1 MGFFSKLLGGS
12 HSEKELRELRARAE
26 DIYRKGEALQSLSD
40 EELAGK
46 TEEFKRQLREEGKS
60 LDDIL
65 PEAFA
70 VASEAAFRTLQM
82 RPFVEQIMGGI
93 VLHQGRIA
101 EMKTGEGK
109 TLVAVLPSYLN
120 ALEGKGVHVVTVND
134 YLAERDAN
142 WMGEVHRFLGLT
154 VGVIL
159 NSLKAEERRAAYACD
174 ITYGTNNEFG
184 FDYLRD
190 NLVKTEQSLVQRD
203 LHYAIIDEVDSVLID
218 EARTPLIISGP
229 GDKSTEEY
237 RICDMVVKNLVRG
250 EREGEIDRMSVM
262 TGAEVKETG
271 DFIVN
276 EKEKHV
282 VLTEQGVSK
291 VEKMLGIKNLGD
303 EENLEKQHIINL
315 ALKANNLMH
324 KDKDYVVRDKVD
336 ENGNVTGQEIMI
348 VDEFTGRI
356 MPGRRYSDGLHQA
369 IEAKE
374 GVEVRRESMTL
385 ATITIQNYFN
395 KYDKSA
401 GMTGTAKTEEDE
413 FQDIYGLDVVE
424 IPTHK
429 PVRRIDHNDAV
440 YFSHEE
446 KINAIVQDIR
456 ETHEKGQPVL
466 VGTISIEASEE
477 LSKRLQKEGLSN
489 HNVLNAKYH
498 EREAEIVA
506 EAGEPGA
513 ITIATNMAG
522 RGTDIK
528 LGEGVEEIGGLK
540 IIGTERHE
548 ARRIDNQLRGRSG
561 RQGDRG
567 ESIFY
572 LSLEDNLL
580 KLYGAERA
588 MSVLKA
594 IPHETGM
601 ALQHKM
607 LDSTI
612 ERAQKKLES
621 NNFAIRKNLLDYD
634 QVINEQRE
642 LIYGERRRILKG
654 EDVHEDILDM
664 INEAVEDTVCSVITE
679 EQTPDNWDMKR
690 VLGRIMG
697 KSGKD
702 EKGDMVAE
710 DSLGIP
716 IEPLPL
722 RASAYEGWNR
732 QQLVDEIT
740 KRANAVYSDS
750 EEKIRRLVS
759 EIGETDIF
767 EKIER
772 EQLLTVIDEK
782 WRAHVDDM
790 EQLKQGVML
799 QAFGQRDPVVE
810 YRYAGEEMFE
820 EMTASVRRDVAKQ
833 MFREFKRLLSP
844 PPADAAAAQAAAAQ
858 AAAATLNAA
867 LQAKARAKINQSLLD
882 KKAADS
888 KSIYDTTST
897 NRESK
902 PTARTVKR
910 QAKKIQPNDPCPC
923 GKTYPD
929 GKRVKYK
936 NCCGRNR

>member
-1 MGFFSKLLGGS
+1 MGFFSKLMGGS
-12 HSEKELRELRARAE
+12 HSEKELKNLRTRAE
-26 DIYRKGEALQSLSD
+26 AIYKRGEELQSLSD
-40 EELAGK
+40 EALAAK
-46 TEEFKRQLREEGKS
+46 TEEFKKQLHEEGKT

-70 VASEAAFRTLQM
+70 VASEAAYRQLQM

-109 TLVAVLPSYLN
+109 TLVAVLPAYLN
-120 ALEGKGVHVVTVND
+120 ALEGKGVHIVTVND

-142 WMGEVHRFLGLT
+142 WMGAVHRSLGLS

-159 NSLKAEERRAAYACD
+159 NSMKASERQEAYACD

-190 NLVKTEQSLVQRD
+190 NLVKQEENLVERD

-237 RICDMVVKNLVRG
+237 RVCDMIVKRLERG

-262 TGAEVKETG
+262 TGVEVKETG
-271 DFIVN
+271 DYIVN

-282 VLTEQGVSK
+282 VLTEQGVAK
-291 VEKMLGIKNLGD
+291 VERMLGIKNLAD
-303 EENLEKQHIINL
+303 PENLEKQHIINL
-315 ALKANNLMH
+315 ALRANNLMH

-336 ENGNVTGQEIMI
+336 ENGNVTGQEVMI

-395 KYDKSA
+395 KYEKTA
-401 GMTGTAKTEEDE
+401 GMTGTAKTEEGE

-446 KINAIVQDIR
+446 KIAAIVEDIR
-456 ETHEKGQPVL
+456 ETHAKGQPVL

-477 LSKRLQKEGLSN
+477 LSKRLEKEGLRN
-489 HNVLNAKYH
+489 HNVLNAKFH

-506 EAGEPGA
+506 EAGEWGA

-580 KLYGAERA
+580 KLYGADRA
-588 MSVLKA
+588 MGILKA
-594 IPHETGM
+594 IPHDYGM

-607 LDSTI
+607 LDNTI

-654 EDVHEDILDM
+654 EDVHEEIIDM
-664 INEAVEDTVCSVITE
+664 IDEAIEDTVNSVITE
-679 EQTPDNWDMKR
+679 EQTPDTWDIKR
-690 VLGRIMG
+690 VLSRVMG
-697 KSGKD
+697 STRKD
-702 EKGDMVAE
+702 EKGEMLAE
-710 DSLGIP
+710 DNLGIP

-722 RASAYEGWNR
+722 KATAYEGWTR
-732 QQLVDEIT
+732 DQLSQEIQA
-740 KRANAVYSDS
+740 RANKVYNSMK
-750 EEKIRRLVS
+750 EMVNTVMQEKEPDFFAKV
-759 EIGETDIF
+759 
-767 EKIER
+767 ER
-772 EQLLTVIDEK
+772 EQLLTVIDAK
-782 WRAHVDDM
+782 WRSHVDDM
-790 EQLKQGVML
+790 DQLKQGVML
-799 QAFGQRDPVVE
+799 QAYGQKDPVVE
-810 YRYAGEEMFE
+810 YRYAGEEMFD
-820 EMTASVRRDVAKQ
+820 EMTSSVRRDVAKS
-833 MFREFKRLLSP
+833 MFTVFQRQP
-844 PPADAAAAQAAAAQ
+844 AQQPAPPAVAPPIARPAPAAAAPAELPEEMQV
-858 AAAATLNAA
+858 
-867 LQAKARAKINQSLLD
+867 KINRRMTE
-882 KKAADS
+882 KKPSDR
-888 KSIYDTTST
+888 KSIYETTCT
-897 NRESK
+897 NRDSGPAQK
-902 PTARTVKR
+902 KTVKR
-910 QAKKIQPNDPCPC
+910 QNKKIQPNDPCPC

-929 GKRVKYK
+929 GKPVKYK

>member
-26 DIYRKGEALQSLSD
+26 DIYKKGEALQSLSD

-654 EDVHEDILDM
+654 EVVHEDILDM

>member
-446 KINAIVQDIR
+446 KIDAIVQDIR

-702 EKGDMVAE
+702 ENGDMVAE

>member
-702 EKGDMVAE
+702 ENGDMVAE

>member
-1 MGFFSKLLGGS
+1 M
-12 HSEKELRELRARAE
+12 H
-26 DIYRKGEALQSLSD
+26 
-40 EELAGK
+40 
-46 TEEFKRQLREEGKS
+46 
-60 LDDIL
+60 
-65 PEAFA
+65 
-70 VASEAAFRTLQM
+70 
-82 RPFVEQIMGGI
+82 I
-93 VLHQGRIA
+93 VTR
-101 EMKTGEGK
+101 
-109 TLVAVLPSYLN
+109 
-120 ALEGKGVHVVTVND
+120 ND

-142 WMGEVHRFLGLT
+142 WMGAVHRSLGLS

-159 NSLKAEERRAAYACD
+159 NSLKASERQEAYACD

-190 NLVKTEQSLVQRD
+190 NLVKQEENLVQRD

-237 RICDMVVKNLVRG
+237 RVCDMVVKRLERG

-271 DFIVN
+271 DYIVN

-282 VLTEQGVSK
+282 VRTEQGVAK
-291 VEKMLGIKNLGD
+291 VERLLEIINRAD
-303 EENLEKQHIINL
+303 PENHEKQHIINL
-315 ALKANNLMH
+315 ALRANNLMH

-336 ENGNVTGQEIMI
+336 ENGNVTGQEVMI

-395 KYDKSA
+395 KYEKTA
-401 GMTGTAKTEEDE
+401 GMTGTAKTEEGE

-446 KINAIVQDIR
+446 KIAAIVEDIR
-456 ETHEKGQPVL
+456 TTHEKGQPVL

-477 LSKRLQKEGLSN
+477 LSKRLEKEGLRN
-489 HNVLNAKYH
+489 HNVLNAKFH

-506 EAGEPGA
+506 EAGEWGA

-580 KLYGAERA
+580 KLYGADRA
-588 MSVLKA
+588 MGILKA
-594 IPHETGM
+594 IPHDYGM

-607 LDSTI
+607 LDNTI
-612 ERAQKKLES
+612 EKAQKKLES

-654 EDVHEDILDM
+654 EDVHEEIIDM
-664 INEAVEDTVCSVITE
+664 IDEAIEDTVNSVITE
-679 EQTPDNWDMKR
+679 EQTPDTWDIKR
-690 VLGRIMG
+690 VITRVMG
-697 KSGKD
+697 STRQD
-702 EKGDMVAE
+702 EKGEMLAE
-710 DSLGIP
+710 DNLGIP

-722 RASAYEGWNR
+722 RKSAYEGW
-732 QQLVDEIT
+732 T
-740 KRANAVYSDS
+740 
-750 EEKIRRLVS
+750 
-759 EIGETDIF
+759 
-767 EKIER
+767 R
-772 EQLLTVIDEK
+772 EQLTQEITTRANNVYNTMKEKVNTVMKEQDPDFFAKVERDQLLNVIDAK

-790 EQLKQGVML
+790 DQLKQGVML
-799 QAFGQRDPVVE
+799 QAYGQKDPVVE

-820 EMTASVRRDVAKQ
+820 EMTSSVRRDVAKS
-833 MFREFKRLLSP
+833 MFAVFQKKPAQQPAPVQTPPMGSP
-844 PPADAAAAQAAAAQ
+844 IPAAGAPAELPEEMQV
-858 AAAATLNAA
+858 
-867 LQAKARAKINQSLLD
+867 RINRRMTE
-882 KKAADS
+882 KKPSDR
-888 KSIYDTTST
+888 KSIYETTST
-897 NRESK
+897 NRDSGPAQK
-902 PTARTVKR
+902 KTVKR
-910 QAKKIQPNDPCPC
+910 QNKKIQPNDPCPC

-929 GKRVKYK
+929 GKPVKYK

>member
-522 RGTDIK
+522 RGTDIN
-528 LGEGVEEIGGLK
+528 LGEGVEDIGGLK

-772 EQLLTVIDEK
+772 EHLLTVIDEK